1 MVRVSEPLVE
11 EQSQREYFDM
21 IFDKSLY
28 EKIAEENNLY
38 SFQTTGKSVKTNKEE
53 IEKFTGILIQMGI
66 MKYPQHRMYW

>member
-11 EQSQREYFDM
+11 EKSHREYFDM
-21 IFDKSLY
+21 IFDKSLF
-28 EKIAEENNLY
+28 EQIAEENNLY

-66 MKYPQHRMYW
+66 MKYPQYRMYW

>member
-11 EQSQREYFDM
+11 EKSHREYFDM
-21 IFDKSLY
+21 IFDKSLF
-28 EKIAEENNLY
+28 EQIAEENNLY